1 MLTILY
7 HKITLGKNPS
17 CYLLNHFSY
26 ILSLFFLKDLRMKTN
41 LSEKWVKIIS
51 FLVFENW
58 KFSLPR
64 SSEAEPDVI
73 FQGRKQ
79 PDVSSL
85 VMGPGV

>member
-1 MLTILY
+1 
-7 HKITLGKNPS
+7 
-17 CYLLNHFSY
+17 
-26 ILSLFFLKDLRMKTN
+26 MKTN
-41 LSEKWVKIIS
+41 LSEKWVKIIL

-85 VMGPGV
+85 VMGPGVWAKCKALLLYYIRDDDEK